1 MKNKKDV
8 TLVINKK
15 IMKIF
20 SKVDIKVGRFMDYG
34 TDMNI
39 AEIKTYTLHKKSSP
53 EFPWPPRGGC

>member
-34 TDMNI
+34 IDMNI
-39 AEIKTYTLHKKSSP
+39 AEIKTYTLHKKK
-53 EFPWPPRGGC
+53 FT